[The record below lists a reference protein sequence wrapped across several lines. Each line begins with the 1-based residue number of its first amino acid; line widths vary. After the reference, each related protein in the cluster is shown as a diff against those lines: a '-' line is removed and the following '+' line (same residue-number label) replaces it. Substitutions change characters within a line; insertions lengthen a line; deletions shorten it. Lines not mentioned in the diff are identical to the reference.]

1 MRCAL
6 HSDVMFGNKVN
17 ALIFESLCFVRES
30 TEQAFLSEKGFMSQS
45 VVIFKPWKPSGN
57 YMYHLLKN

>member
-17 ALIFESLCFVRES
+17 AHIFESVYFVRES

-45 VVIFKPWKPSGN
+45 AVIFKP
-57 YMYHLLKN
+57 